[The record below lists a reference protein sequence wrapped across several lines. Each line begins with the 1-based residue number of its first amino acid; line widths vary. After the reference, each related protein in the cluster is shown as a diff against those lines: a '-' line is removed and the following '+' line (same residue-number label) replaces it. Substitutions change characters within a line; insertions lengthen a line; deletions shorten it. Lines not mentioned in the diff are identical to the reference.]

1 MKQTQLEDASNL
13 CNVTIPSKNDLPSR
27 GGRDAGL
34 LTACHVSAFCGEVG
48 GDCKIQR
55 GYFFRV
61 PPIPQLRPMCL
72 LRISCRISL
81 TLLRIFSMSDSA
93 VFYYQCWFNRPD
105 FLMSRRPG
113 HHYHPAN
120 VETIRYHS
128 VARRPKRRSQ
138 RHHDAAAVGQ

>member
-34 LTACHVSAFCGEVG
+34 LMACHVSAFCGEVG

-55 GYFFRV
+55 GCFFRV
-61 PPIPQLRPMCL
+61 PPIPHLRRMCL
-72 LRISCRISL
+72 LRISCKISL
-81 TLLRIFSMSDSA
+81 TRLRKFFMSDSA
-93 VFYYQCWFNRPD
+93 VFNHQCWFSRPN
-105 FLMSRRPG
+105 FLMSHRPR

-120 VETIRYHS
+120 VESIRHHS
-128 VARRPKRRSQ
+128 VARRPKRRPQ